1 MKIKIIISLVI
12 VFSFSISVS
21 AQSEKEKRIK
31 ENRQI
36 MSLPA
41 KQTATNFTEQQPNN
55 LDIANSIDRKDLVKP
70 PLTSHDTLTLPEKT
84 WSKADQLNTQLQS
97 YAARE
102 TQLNKLNG
110 IGYQRAG
117 TMALSKSSDVYG
129 INLLD
134 EHPDMLTTRSG
145 ALGLSYNIENWSIQ
159 VETEINRYM
168 TAFQT
173 IASDGSLSNRVF
185 NQFGVSGALTY
196 FFSPQ
201 VSATIFGS
209 YYNKNPYFYMGA
221 FPFVNTSRYGGYLW
235 ISKGKIGMKLGME
248 RYYDSFQCRWY
259 MQPIVTPVLH
269 ISKHFDMELP
279 VGSLFREGADQI
291 LHHHKGGPMIMPE
304 GFH

>member
-21 AQSEKEKRIK
+21 AQSEKEKKIK

-36 MSLPA
+36 MSLPTR
-41 KQTATNFTEQQPNN
+41 QTATNFTEQQPNN
-55 LDIANSIDRKDLVKP
+55 LDIANSTDRKDLVKS
-70 PLTSHDTLTLPEKT
+70 PLTSHDTLTLSEKT
-84 WSKADQLNTQLQS
+84 WSEADQLNTQLQG

-102 TQLNKLNG
+102 AQLNKLNG
-110 IGYQRAG
+110 IGYQRVG
-117 TMALSKSSDVYG
+117 TIALSKSAAVYG

-159 VETEINRYM
+159 AEAETNRYM

-173 IASDGSLSNRVF
+173 IAPDGSLNNRVF
-185 NQFGVSGALTY
+185 NQFGISGALTY
-196 FFSPQ
+196 SFSPQ

-209 YYNKNPYFYMGA
+209 YYNKNPYFYMSA

-235 ISKGKIGMKLGME
+235 INKGKMGMKLGME
-248 RYYDSFQCRWY
+248 RYYDSFQCRWH
-259 MQPIVTPVLH
+259 MQPIVTPVFH

-279 VGSLFREGADQI
+279 VGSLVREGTDQI
-291 LHHHKGGPMIMPE
+291 LHHHKRGPMIMPE
-304 GFH
+304 RFH